1 MLITGSVVN
10 ANTLFAYLQSVTA
23 QQIGISPALLVAA
36 NVVGGVMGKLIS
48 LQSITIAAAATNQV
62 GQESQILRRTLA
74 YSLGLVVAAAVLI
87 FVLSFVLP
95 G

>member
-1 MLITGSVVN
+1 MN